1 MEGPI
6 WLVGHRFH
14 NGTVCW
20 LGVLCIALPGVR
32 EVLCSRILDLSLP
45 ALDQARCER
54 SPERSGLMGSQGQ
67 PLRLQACLVKVGGV
81 QVESQSQ
88 GSFVSLIV
96 KWC

>member
-6 WLVGHRFH
+6 WLVGHHFR

-20 LGVLCIALPGVR
+20 LRVLRVALPGAR
-32 EVLCSRILDLSLP
+32 EVFCARILDPSLP

-54 SPERSGLMGSQGQ
+54 SPERSGLMGSHGQ
-67 PLRLQACLVKVGGV
+67 PLRVQACLVKVGGV